1 MPSVI
6 EDLGAGESFTD
17 TPVPVVPAEVPVY
30 GGTARGLK
38 SSKPITPEVQAQ
50 LDQSSKGMRAA
61 LAEKGI
67 EAPPMLPEEAAKAA
81 AEKEKEDK
89 AFAGL
94 QEVDPFSVLQ
104 EVDPRSVGEEPEFRG
119 VPLAD
124 RLDTDKPE
132 DLARDPKFNILEHIA
147 TNRDNIFQD
156 PNRYKKALDTYR
168 AQKVVGTTANK
179 VWESAK
185 KETGPLLLEILKSLP
200 KRLENV
206 SDIAIGPV
214 INDITAKFRHE
225 SADPVLREQWDKMT
239 DDNREAAIAEAIGG
253 TQLAVGSLQD
263 MVRQGA
269 RKLTGPGFNLK
280 QLKVTPSGVSMERKD
295 WSKISDEEVKSEL
308 FKDLGWHDTIQ
319 GISSGQ
325 TVKDLVSEGVQ
336 LNPENIKLLSL
347 TDPVTLVATAG
358 GLKAV
363 GVGGKVL
370 FTAANEVGAGKA
382 LNYLGQLSQ
391 TAAAKTTQLVG
402 TGLEK
407 TGQTIA
413 AALPFSGQGVSV
425 GAGLSLL
432 GIPHKAIL
440 AARVAAPVL
449 KKTGQL
455 VREIGEAAGAAPK
468 GQLSLGLETTTGA
481 KLVNA
486 AKTASKFVQPPVA
499 GAVKGAV
506 GTAPLALSTD
516 EPQGGLL
523 GVGAVGGAVH
533 SALGAV
539 KGAVAEAGAKK
550 YFDPGQINWE
560 ATPSPGYDN
569 FTELNKVHEQVA
581 ASTPSNARNMVDS
594 LRETLRPFGK
604 KLFLVDDAAF
614 SQAIADD
621 TKRANGG
628 KDLTPEQQAAVA
640 QESKARGVSKIW
652 MADDAGKGEMVTLVK
667 SSADAPHEFSHVLES
682 VMEPAGREA
691 LHDAVRKAYTP
702 AELDALQAHYEK
714 QFGRPFTP
722 AEVRSEFIADNWANL
737 LYNTSL
743 ESLGLPKPK
752 SSFRAKMLDAALTLG
767 DALGI
772 DMTAGRGTPGLNLKP
787 SYSLRKALENASG
800 EILAERDQRAAQQAT
815 APEVKPVA
823 EAPAA
828 PVEVPVE
835 SVQPEL
841 DFTTPPPKEIP
852 AQGELNFETPS
863 AQPKVAPAA
872 TPPAPAPTE
881 VPPTVSPSRGVS
893 TPEATAARAE
903 VTNTG
908 VGAAWAKGKDN
919 EQAVTEVNKAL
930 DESVGLTVEHAG
942 APKASFKPTE
952 PERAAEV
959 EEGRGLP
966 PEQRELHAGKK
977 YPTRWEQTKSGEPQ
991 LVARSVDKV
1000 LSNVDRA
1007 VQWGKSAGEEIPWET
1022 DANGALTEAG
1032 TNELLSDLNAYW
1044 DNQDRGFRGGGKQ
1057 LVRPGDE
1064 LGAAIPREQGEG
1076 KVLGD
1081 AKEQWLNLLQGKD
1094 VGPPETARA
1103 QKGKLPANIKA
1114 QEIRAAQGDVS
1125 ERIAP
1130 GTDIP
1135 IYPEKVTQGRGAVEV
1150 KETNPLRNRLRAAG
1164 MPVGDLHTVVERLN
1178 AADIIKAERAP
1189 ELTGRGGQTDTARA
1203 GYLTDQPVDK
1213 TIADVFADS
1222 PDDWTKRFGPKNTLT
1237 ATAYELGLG
1246 LKSKE
1251 ELNALRAAQSKA
1263 SADQVAV
1270 MGEVKAG
1277 NFDKMDEAY
1286 ALATK
1291 TQFFREAIE
1300 AATDTAS
1307 AAGPSGWRRSFPD
1320 RTAPFA
1326 EGAAP
1331 ERAGFLSEKEL
1342 KSIRNGEKDGETF
1355 NGDGTVFVPPED
1367 ASLDV
1372 VTLASVNLP
1381 AAELNAKNVAAALK
1395 PYKGLLG
1402 NENIKAGIFRL
1413 SEPDAEGRPQ
1423 VSVDVNAI
1431 VDQKHR
1437 KSSLAF
1443 ARANNQEAI
1452 FDMARG
1458 KTVDAGG
1465 TGNTVLRDP
1474 KEIAQ
1479 AADALQAG
1487 ENYLETKA
1495 RFKTAEAKRKGPVR
1509 RAIEDIK
1516 GDVGI
1521 TVKAITRESEAAAR
1535 KRVEETDYSKYNVP
1549 EKAVS
1554 KVGQATGWVLPDGEF
1569 VSLDTAY
1576 HEQFIADNA
1585 KSLNEKYGTEFGETA
1600 DVNERQA
1607 AINKGFVRVRH
1618 VPSTGQMNIEAS
1630 ADHWTPKTRSKILD
1644 ILDKQSDNIDKLRV
1658 TLLDKKG
1665 QTVDSIDSAVFDLE
1679 GAEKFSKMEDAVS
1692 SLKAGPVS
1700 KKGPSAIQIARSR
1713 EGYLAEPKEA
1723 EEITDTLRGISPEGN
1738 FKLVGSVSKGK
1749 VGAKDMD
1756 FAVDYGTGHVESEIG
1771 NFLDKV
1777 APELE
1782 KKGWTVH
1789 DEVHDF
1795 AGKPEG
1801 QWFIPTSSP
1810 KGDVVEFFFGGSTD
1824 EAPPGSYPSQRK
1836 GYLTPEIPTDE
1847 AITDAL
1853 SEDKKPF
1860 VGAARDLDEGTPVG
1874 LRIDIPAFNRT
1885 GKYVITVHEKAEGGR
1900 VGKRIGYDSIAT
1912 VDNPTF
1918 FSNTKGAAKIAE
1930 GAAKFPIATV
1940 EGEWNPS
1947 RELPADLSEWT
1958 EVGFNPDK
1966 HDYFYEKGTDEPV
1979 TGGTQAVSVGN
1990 SVFVKDATFGSKA
2003 DVAARGGYLPGEKLT
2018 PETAEA
2024 AADKHNEEYTKSYPE
2039 AYPTRFIRDSKGKLK
2054 LQGGKLVPGDEEA
2067 VLDKTPLALDAV
2079 RENPDAP
2086 AHEVISDALA
2096 DKIVAEAHEALKDES
2111 MKAGL
2116 SWYADAV
2123 KLINKFFGKDASLFA
2138 QLLAATSPQ
2147 NGVQP
2152 NFAYAVDAWNAVKRG
2167 EYEPFVKKY
2176 LEGREQWKTGGTPEI
2191 AEWEAEKGK
2200 KWKAGTG
2207 AAAQG
2212 LRNNF
2217 LTWWVDKHE
2226 ILPKR
2231 EGGKLYGMH
2240 SFPVLDVISGT
2251 WLEDVGGPKV
2261 RNFLANLTG
2270 EGHDATIDIWATR
2283 FLMRIAQSEDTLKGR
2298 WRVAP
2303 PAGWQI
2309 SAENFNL
2316 AQSAF
2321 RKAAEKFGTTPDS
2334 LQALVWFSEKHLWE
2348 QKDWTGYV
2356 GAAKSDYAYW
2366 LKSLEPGEHP
2376 ETYNIP
2382 VKAKEEATRQ
2392 GREERA
2398 RAAAKRK
2405 NAAQGELD
2413 IPVNPVED

>member
-124 RLDTDKPE
+124 RLDTEKP
-132 DLARDPKFNILEHIA
+132 DVLAKDPKFNVLEHIA

-225 SADPVLREQWDKMT
+225 SADPALRAQWDKMT

-308 FKDLGWHDTIQ
+308 FKDLGWHDTVQ

-402 TGLEK
+402 TGIEK
-407 TGQTIA
+407 TGKVIA
-413 AALPFSGQGVSV
+413 SALPISGQGISV

-432 GIPHKAIL
+432 GVPHKAIL
-440 AARVAAPVL
+440 AARIAAPVL
-449 KKTGQL
+449 QKTGQV

-486 AKTASKFVQPPVA
+486 AKTVSKFVQPPVA

-506 GTAPLALSTD
+506 GTAPLALATD

-614 SQAIADD
+614 SKAIADD
-621 TKRANGG
+621 TVRANGG
-628 KDLTPEQQAAVA
+628 KSLTPEQQAAVT

-667 SSADAPHEFSHVLES
+667 GSANAPHEFAHVLES

-702 AELDALQAHYEK
+702 GELEALRQHYEK
-714 QFGRPFTP
+714 SLGSRFAADVPGVMQ
-722 AEVRSEFIADNWANL
+722 EVRSEFIADNWANL

-1135 IYPEKVTQGRGAVEV
+1135 IYPEKVTGGRGPVEI

-1178 AADIIKAERAP
+1178 AADIVKAERAP

-1213 TIADVFADS
+1213 TIADVLADS
-1222 PDDWTKRFGPKNTLT
+1222 PDDWMKRFGPKNTLT
-1237 ATAYELGLG
+1237 GSAYELGLN
-1246 LKSKE
+1246 LTSKD
-1251 ELNALRAAQSKA
+1251 ELNALREAQSKA
-1263 SADQVAV
+1263 SAAQVSALA
-1270 MGEVKAG
+1270 EARAG
-1277 NFDKMDEAY
+1277 NLDKLDEAY

-1291 TQFFREAIE
+1291 AQFFREAIE

-1307 AAGPSGWRRSFPD
+1307 AAGPSGWRRAFPD

-1326 EGAAP
+1326 EVSAAAA

-1495 RFKTAEAKRKGPVR
+1495 RFKAAEARRKGPVR
-1509 RAIEDIK
+1509 QAIEDIK
-1516 GDVGI
+1516 GDLDI

-1535 KRVEETDYSKYNVP
+1535 KRVAETDYSKYNVP
-1549 EKAVS
+1549 EEQKP
-1554 KVGQATGWVLPDGEF
+1554 KGKGPTGWALPDGQF
-1569 VSLDTAY
+1569 IRLDTDY
-1576 HEQFIADNA
+1576 HQTWLGEHSEQ
-1585 KSLNEKYGTEFGETA
+1585 LNKQYGTEFSKDATVE
-1600 DVNERQA
+1600 DRQA
-1607 AINKGFVRVRH
+1607 ALNKGFIRVREY
-1618 VPSTGQMNIEAS
+1618 GGKLAIEANQKFFRGKGKRAIEVLLDDHAKDIDS
-1630 ADHWTPKTRSKILD
+1630 ARI
-1644 ILDKQSDNIDKLRV
+1644 
-1658 TLLDKKG
+1658 TLLDNEGKVTDTMADNKLFESENPA
-1665 QTVDSIDSAVFDLE
+1665 QDL
-1679 GAEKFSKMEDAVS
+1679 MDLVDAVDPN
-1692 SLKAGPVS
+1692 KVAP
-1700 KKGPSAIQIARSR
+1700 KRGPSAIQIARSR
-1713 EGYLAEPKEA
+1713 E
-1723 EEITDTLRGISPEGN
+1723 
-1738 FKLVGSVSKGK
+1738 
-1749 VGAKDMD
+1749 
-1756 FAVDYGTGHVESEIG
+1756 
-1771 NFLDKV
+1771 
-1777 APELE
+1777 
-1782 KKGWTVH
+1782 
-1789 DEVHDF
+1789 
-1795 AGKPEG
+1795 
-1801 QWFIPTSSP
+1801 
-1810 KGDVVEFFFGGSTD
+1810 
-1824 EAPPGSYPSQRK
+1824 

-1853 SEDKKPF
+1853 SEEKKPF

-1874 LRIDIPAFNRT
+1874 LRIDIPAYNRT

-1958 EVGFNPDK
+1958 EVGFNPTK

-2116 SWYADAV
+2116 TWYADAV

-2382 VKAKEEATRQ
+2382 VRAKEEATRQ